1 MKLLTPLLLLLSITA
16 FGQQDQTIQ
25 FPSKFLDE
33 KREINIHIP
42 QSYEEGE
49 DNYPVIY
56 ALDGEYTKLILN
68 GTVDYYNFWDK
79 TPECI
84 VVSINQNY
92 ADSAKNN
99 FKRWDDC
106 SYSWKTGL
114 INEKGQKFKDF
125 ITQEL
130 IPYIDAE
137 YRTTKFRTIVGH
149 SFTAN
154 FVNYFLFDKTPKFSA
169 YISIS
174 PYYATNGLDSLEKR
188 LNELKAPVFY
198 YVAAGDKDL
207 SGHIKSV
214 DNFDQKF
221 KKVDNSNFNY
231 KKYETKKNNATHA
244 TIFPLAIPHAIEHIF
259 SLYSPIDDQEFEKLL
274 DVENKVEY
282 LNQRYANIENIYGL
296 QMPIREGDITAVAD
310 ALGHQKQWDQFKEIS
325 EEIILLFPESTYG
338 YYYLGDYYNEKK
350 EYRLALEQYE
360 IGYSKL
366 SEDVL
371 NVDDFKEPI
380 DKMKKKLKQ

>member
-42 QSYEEGE
+42 QSYEEGD

-56 ALDGEYTKLILN
+56 ALDGEYTKLTLN
-68 GTVDYYNFWDK
+68 ATVDYYNFWDK

-125 ITQEL
+125 MIQEL
-130 IPYIDAE
+130 IPFIDAE

-174 PYYATNGLDSLEKR
+174 PYYAINGLDSLEKR
-188 LNELKAPVFY
+188 INELKAPVF
-198 YVAAGDKDL
+198 
-207 SGHIKSV
+207 
-214 DNFDQKF
+214 
-221 KKVDNSNFNY
+221 
-231 KKYETKKNNATHA
+231 
-244 TIFPLAIPHAIEHIF
+244 
-259 SLYSPIDDQEFEKLL
+259 
-274 DVENKVEY
+274 
-282 LNQRYANIENIYGL
+282 
-296 QMPIREGDITAVAD
+296 
-310 ALGHQKQWDQFKEIS
+310 
-325 EEIILLFPESTYG
+325 
-338 YYYLGDYYNEKK
+338 
-350 EYRLALEQYE
+350 
-360 IGYSKL
+360 
-366 SEDVL
+366 
-371 NVDDFKEPI
+371 
-380 DKMKKKLKQ
+380 